1 MKQITNSGPL
11 CGLKIIEFEGIG
23 PAPLAGQLL
32 SDLGAD
38 VIKIKKKPNNLKIEP
53 ILDRFLMNCIGL
65 ERNCYY
71 IQRVMYMDIPPNE
84 PEQQIHQDG
93 DEKDGTYYIF
103 MPLNYWSHDMGA
115 TVYYKDS
122 IVEIEGYELQ

>member
-38 VIKIKKKPNNLKIEP
+38 LIKIKKKPNNLKIEP
-53 ILDRFLMNCIGL
+53 ILDRKKKI
-65 ERNCYY
+65 
-71 IQRVMYMDIPPNE
+71 
-84 PEQQIHQDG
+84 
-93 DEKDGTYYIF
+93 
-103 MPLNYWSHDMGA
+103 
-115 TVYYKDS
+115 
-122 IVEIEGYELQ
+122 